1 MSQLICLKL
10 KYVYLLLK
18 NILTKKSRR
27 KISFCSLPLSLDKE
41 GHKNYNHQ
49 MINDLKELIK
59 EGSEEESLLQK
70 INIDKIPVH
79 IAVIMDGNGRWAK
92 QKGLRRIAG
101 HKEGAK
107 SARKITEYA
116 LRIGVKYLTL
126 FAFSSENWKRP
137 VKEINA
143 LMNML
148 YENLIEQEDLLVQNA
163 IRFKIVGDI
172 ERLPSKL
179 KKKLVETMELSSAYN
194 KMQINLAVN
203 YGARMEIINAV
214 KKIVEENIPSS
225 KIDEKLFSHYLYTA
239 GCPEP
244 DLLIRTSGELRI
256 SNFLLYQ
263 LAYSELY
270 FTPTLWPDFRLIEF
284 LKAIL
289 DFQDRERRFGKI

>member
-1 MSQLICLKL
+1 
-10 KYVYLLLK
+10 
-18 NILTKKSRR
+18 
-27 KISFCSLPLSLDKE
+27 
-41 GHKNYNHQ
+41 

-59 EGSEEESLLQK
+59 EGSEEEALLQK
-70 INIDKIPVH
+70 IGINKIPVH

-92 QKGLRRIAG
+92 QKGLGRIDG

-148 YENLIEQEDLLVQNA
+148 YENLIEQEDLLVQNK
-163 IRFKIVGDI
+163 IRFRIVGDI
-172 ERLPSKL
+172 ERLPAKL
-179 KKKLVETMELSSAYN
+179 KKKLVETMELSRSYN

-203 YGARMEIINAV
+203 YGARMEIISAV

-225 KIDEKLFSHYLYTA
+225 KINETLFSRYLYTA
-239 GCPEP
+239 DCPDP

-263 LAYSELY
+263 IAYSELH

-289 DFQDRERRFGKI
+289 DFQDRERRFGRI